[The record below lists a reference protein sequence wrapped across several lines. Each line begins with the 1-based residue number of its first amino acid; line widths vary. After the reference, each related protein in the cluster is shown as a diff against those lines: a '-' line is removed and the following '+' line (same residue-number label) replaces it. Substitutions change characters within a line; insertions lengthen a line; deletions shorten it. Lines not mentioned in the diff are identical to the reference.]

1 MLRHLHIRSIFYCVL
16 VLLIMV
22 SLNSTAQNKVPFE
35 HYARYESE
43 NKNLLNRPAD
53 PNRIILMG
61 NSITESWVTI
71 DSAFFKGKS
80 YINRGISGETTS
92 QMLIRFRSD
101 VIELHPKAVVL
112 LAGINDIAENNG
124 PISIEHIFG
133 NIQSMIELAQVN
145 QIEVILCSVL
155 PATQFP
161 WRKHLKPAEKIIQL
175 NELLEKYAVQ
185 HDVIYL
191 DYYSVLVNDSKGL
204 KQEFTYDG
212 VHPNLKGYQ
221 VMEPLLEETIQG
233 VLNQK

>member
-1 MLRHLHIRSIFYCVL
+1 
-16 VLLIMV
+16 MV
-22 SLNSTAQNKVPFE
+22 SLNSTAQNKVSFE

-155 PATQFP
+155 PAAQFP

-175 NELLEKYAVQ
+175 NELLEKYAAQ

-191 DYYSVLVNDSKGL
+191 DYYSVMVNDSKGL

-221 VMEPLLEETIQG
+221 VMEPLLEETLQG
-233 VLNQK
+233 LLNQN

>member
-22 SLNSTAQNKVPFE
+22 SLNSTAQNKVSFE

-124 PISIEHIFG
+124 PISIEHI
-133 NIQSMIELAQVN
+133 
-145 QIEVILCSVL
+145 
-155 PATQFP
+155 
-161 WRKHLKPAEKIIQL
+161 
-175 NELLEKYAVQ
+175 
-185 HDVIYL
+185 
-191 DYYSVLVNDSKGL
+191 
-204 KQEFTYDG
+204 
-212 VHPNLKGYQ
+212 
-221 VMEPLLEETIQG
+221 
-233 VLNQK
+233 